1 MCIRDRF
8 RSVSKVG
15 NITRYRFAVTREA
28 AKRKK
33 DRIRVTTSVDGLN
46 VEDIRKIF
54 RVVSIK
60 GDAENPT
67 ELTLR
72 MVDGS
77 GDITVVNGEVFSRVN
92 GYTADFSYPPNG
104 KFFKNKRAGEK
115 LFFAEDSHNI
125 VAINKAEAVLS
136 TASTSKR
143 TTIRLK

>member
-1 MCIRDRF
+1 
-8 RSVSKVG
+8 
-15 NITRYRFAVTREA
+15 
-28 AKRKK
+28 
-33 DRIRVTTSVDGLN
+33 
-46 VEDIRKIF
+46 
-54 RVVSIK
+54 
-60 GDAENPT
+60 
-67 ELTLR
+67 